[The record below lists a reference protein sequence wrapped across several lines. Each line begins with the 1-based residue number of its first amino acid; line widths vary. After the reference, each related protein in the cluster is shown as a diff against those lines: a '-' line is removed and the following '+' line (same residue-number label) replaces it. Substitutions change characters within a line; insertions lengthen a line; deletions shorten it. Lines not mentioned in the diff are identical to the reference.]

1 MSGRSPGEL
10 EAGVG
15 PVAAGAVGPGAAL
28 GDLAVRIERE
38 ERLPGA
44 VPLYVHPSWAA
55 RYPWLVQGTTGRGGE
70 VLEAVGGAAAAGSF
84 DLRLFGSL
92 PVGVMLERWR
102 HLREA
107 TGCSRA
113 VHARQVH
120 GARVLVHEEG
130 GPPGLFI
137 ADGYDGHVTRTPGV
151 LLTVSVADCVP
162 IFLVDPDRRAV
173 ALLHGGW
180 RGIAA
185 GVLEEGVAA
194 LRELAGSPADA
205 LELHLGP
212 AICGDCYEVG
222 PEVFQALGLEP
233 PPRPAPVDLRAVLVH
248 RALQLGIAAGRITV
262 SAFCTRCG
270 GSPFFSHRA
279 GCGERQVGVLG
290 IRPNA
295 A

>member
-1 MSGRSPGEL
+1 MSGR
-10 EAGVG
+10 
-15 PVAAGAVGPGAAL
+15 GATPGAFP
-28 GDLAVRIERE
+28 VRIERE

-55 RYPWLVQGTTGRGGE
+55 RFPWLVQGTTSRGGE
-70 VLEAVGGAAAAGSF
+70 AQGSAATDPF
-84 DLRLFGSL
+84 DLRLFGSV
-92 PVGVMLERWR
+92 PVGVVLGRWR
-102 HLREA
+102 HLREV

-162 IFLVDPDRRAV
+162 IFVVDPDRRAV

-194 LRELAGSPADA
+194 LRELAGSPAEA

-222 PEVFQALGLEP
+222 PEVFEALGLEP

-248 RALQLGIAAGRITV
+248 RALQLGIAAERITV
-262 SAFCTRCG
+262 STFCTRCG

-290 IRPNA
+290 IRPDA